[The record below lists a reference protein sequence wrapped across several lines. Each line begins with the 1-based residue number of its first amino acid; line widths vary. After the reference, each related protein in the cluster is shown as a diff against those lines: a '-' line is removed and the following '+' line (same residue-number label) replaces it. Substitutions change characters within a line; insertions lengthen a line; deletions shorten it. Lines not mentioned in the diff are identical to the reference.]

1 MRKLFHTSVITCL
14 HTSVITCL
22 LRYALRVRT
31 IYFTLFQ
38 KYTIFF
44 LSLAN
49 LPCCRDADSNLSKF
63 QNFGHFVSNYRHY
76 HWVTQQ
82 DYQRFYSEAL
92 TATIPTT
99 AKGRTGLAQALEFV
113 RPCDVL
119 IQHRVQT
126 LIKWMPWRGG
136 QLRMRHPQISC
147 RSRCCRLPIAMN
159 KVYET
164 YLCILINPCA

>member
-119 IQHRVQT
+119 
-126 LIKWMPWRGG
+126 RGG
-136 QLRMRHPQISC
+136 DYGVDTVVGASEVQSWGGQVKIVPLVEGFSTT
-147 RSRCCRLPIAMN
+147 RLIARGAGN
-159 KVYET
+159 
-164 YLCILINPCA
+164 